1 MILSAFIAGILMFL
15 APCTLPLI
23 PGFLAFIGGL
33 DSKKNHVKIVTNALL
48 YVLGFTV
55 IFVLLGI
62 IVSFIS
68 ITALGS
74 LRLLLTKIG
83 GVFVILAGLFMLDLI
98 KIPTLQKTT
107 NINVSRFFSPGNPIA
122 AFLLG
127 ASFAF
132 GWSPCIGPLLS
143 TILVLASTTASV
155 IQGAFLLFVFSL
167 GMGIPFMLLA
177 ITFSSAQKRVK
188 SLTRYMSIISK
199 IGGIFLIILGVLL
212 FFNQL
217 GIFVGYL
224 FGIFRFVNYESL
236 LRYY

>member
-1 MILSAFIAGILMFL
+1 MIISAFIAGVLMFL

-23 PGFLAFIGGL
+23 PGFLAFIGGAHAQ
-33 DSKKNHVKIVTNALL
+33 KNRKKIVVNAFL

-55 IFVLLGI
+55 VFVLLGT

-74 LRLLLTKIG
+74 LRLWLTKIG
-83 GVFVILAGLFMLDLI
+83 GVFVVLAGLFMLDII
-98 KIPTLQKTT
+98 KLPSLQKTV
-107 NINVSRFFSPGNPIA
+107 NINVPRFFSPGSPVA

-143 TILVLASTTASV
+143 TILVLASTSSSV
-155 IQGAFLLFVFSL
+155 LQGTFLLLVFSL

-177 ITFSSAQKRVK
+177 ITFSSAQQRVK

-199 IGGIFLIILGVLL
+199 VGGIFLIVLGILL

-224 FGIFRFVNYESL
+224 FEIFRFANYESL
-236 LRYY
+236 LKYY